1 MKYLQK
7 SFTGPTTDVADEAWE
22 RTFGKKTSEEKADEQ
37 PLPTAGKESV
47 TAALRTLL
55 DERERKGIATYGNSL
70 TTFNGRSALRD
81 AIEESLDQTQYLM
94 QEVME
99 REALEAKLAAALRLL
114 SSLEW
119 CWGEGACPCCGFQP
133 MKHAADCELD
143 ALLREKP

>member
-22 RTFGKKTSEEKADEQ
+22 RTFGKKPDEQ
-37 PLPTAGKESV
+37 PRPTAGKQSV

-55 DERERKGIATYGNSL
+55 DERERKGIATYGISL

-99 REALEAKLAAALRLL
+99 REALETKLAAALRLL

-119 CWGEGACPCCGFQP
+119 SWGEGACPCCGLSQR
-133 MKHAADCELD
+133 HAADCELD

>member
-7 SFTGPTTDVADEAWE
+7 SFTGPTTDVADEAWD
-22 RTFGKKTSEEKADEQ
+22 RTFGKKASEEQ
-37 PLPTAGKESV
+37 PLPTAGKQSV
-47 TAALRTLL
+47 TAALRALL
-55 DERERKGIATYGNSL
+55 DERERKGIATYGTSL

-99 REALEAKLAAALRLL
+99 REALEAKLADALHIL

-119 CWGEGACPCCGFQP
+119 SEWSWGEGACPCCRLAQR
-133 MKHAADCELD
+133 HEEDCALD
-143 ALLREKP
+143 ALLHPEKL